1 MTFFTSSSY
10 VTNESA
16 NFASPPETS
25 FAALNC
31 LSVAPLPSI
40 LFSGTIV
47 TRFASLPLAR
57 RALPVTSVSTTTWNS
72 LPPATTS
79 SAVAVAGSDT
89 RISFATTPFTRR
101 RSNFASGSANLKSKP
116 ASWPF
121 KTSTFSCASLRT
133 HSAVSASDSSVDKS
147 LAAAKPGCASCAF
160 LAASNEASAQRKA
173 SCNLEPFFSVAS
185 SFFFKDTSSF
195 SQCFL
200 RMDAFL
206 PLASSSATEL
216 RDSASCV
223 CRDLFP
229 SPPAP
234 VPLCTPRKVSS
245 AFSNAATA
253 AFSASVTKTCD
264 ASSAFSR
271 SSSLAA
277 SCSCCDCCSRRR
289 AAVARSASTALVLC
303 SSAARS
309 LTRDLV
315 MAETSSAKRA
325 VSPF

>member
-10 VTNESA
+10 VTKESA

-79 SAVAVAGSDT
+79 SAVAVAGSET

-121 KTSTFSCASLRT
+121 KTSTFSCISRT
-133 HSAVSASDSSVDKS
+133 TVSAVSASDSSVDKS

-173 SCNLEPFFSVAS
+173 SANFEPFFSVAS

-245 AFSNAATA
+245 AFSKAATA

-277 SCSCCDCCSRRR
+277 SDSCCDCCSRRR
-289 AAVARSASTALVLC
+289 AAVARSASTALAACV
-303 SSAARS
+303 SAARS
-309 LTRDLV
+309 FTRDLV
-315 MAETSSAKRA
+315 MDETSSAKRA